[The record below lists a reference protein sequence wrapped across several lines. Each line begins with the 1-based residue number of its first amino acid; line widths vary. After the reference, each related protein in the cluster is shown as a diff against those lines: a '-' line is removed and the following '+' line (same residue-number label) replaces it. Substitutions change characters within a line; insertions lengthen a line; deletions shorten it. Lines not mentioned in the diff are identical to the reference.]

1 MATRSRIGI
10 QLKDKSVLSVYC
22 HWDGYPEW
30 NGKKLKEGST
40 DNQFHLDYDV
50 HMAAK
55 DPAHGILKSYY
66 SEKFATDYIHT
77 FLFDLNTNP
86 QK

>member
-1 MATRSRIGI
+1 MEVTKKYLE
-10 QLKDKSVLSVYC
+10 QYKSCL
-22 HWDGYPEW
+22 DETE
-30 NGKKLKEGST
+30 KGST